1 MWRSDDAGEHW
12 KAVNYQRALI
22 GRAGY
27 YTRLAVSPRSDNE
40 ILVANSSFHQSLDG
54 GENFKEVPWGG
65 DTHDIWIDPT
75 NADRFVITDD
85 GGMSITTVHGR
96 GFHRVTLPIGQM
108 YHVDVDN
115 QVPYYFYSNMQ
126 DDGNMRGPSLPVDSR
141 ETGWDHAMGGCESG
155 FTVPDLTDPNV
166 VWATCYG
173 NKVTRWDART
183 KHARSVSPW
192 MHTLDSP
199 PNDIKYRCH
208 WTAPLAIDPFDH
220 NAVYY
225 GCQVI
230 FKTTNG
236 GQSWSVISPDLSTQ
250 DPSRIVPSGG
260 IVGDNLGQ
268 FYGEVVF
275 AIAPSKIK
283 QGLIWAGTNDGQV
296 WHTDEN
302 AHWVNVSKNIPG
314 LPPWGTITSIAP
326 STFNPSTAYI
336 SVDFHLVDNRDPF
349 IYKTTDLGK
358 TWKLIT
364 GNLPKHSLSYVRT
377 IAEDPNCEGL
387 LFAGT
392 GNGLFYSLDDGAHW
406 TALEKGLPHAPVTWA
421 VVQKDFHDLVI
432 STYGRGLYIL
442 DDISPLEQMAKNHSD
457 AAVVL
462 FEPRHTYRF
471 TRGGKAMLTF
481 ALKTAPKE
489 PIQLEVLDAEE
500 KTIRKLEAKGRAG
513 MNRVEWD
520 LRYDSPRF
528 VALRTTAPDNPHI
541 WEEPRFRDS
550 DSRPITHWGTRSA
563 EVGPIVAPGKYSVR
577 LRIGDQSYTQPIVI
591 LRDPRAPGSDADIE
605 LSVKTLLRIRTDLN
619 QVSDTVN
626 QIEWL
631 RKQIEVIETMLRPP
645 KKKEKDKAEAD
656 DDDDYEGPPGAPA
669 PPQDLDEAKA
679 KRKAELLKAV
689 EELDKKLA
697 AVEHKL
703 ASPALLNS
711 DDKYFV
717 EPYQVYL
724 NLIWLNAEVG
734 TGGSDVAG
742 GADFAPT
749 DTQLQS
755 LQGFEAEM
763 TAADADFQKVMRED
777 LPAFNRSLGESG
789 VAALVAPINSG
800 PSKE

>member
-1 MWRSDDAGEHW
+1 MIFISSIIA
-12 KAVNYQRALI
+12 
-22 GRAGY
+22 
-27 YTRLAVSPRSDNE
+27 
-40 ILVANSSFHQSLDG
+40 IL
-54 GENFKEVPWGG
+54 
-65 DTHDIWIDPT
+65 
-75 NADRFVITDD
+75 
-85 GGMSITTVHGR
+85 
-96 GFHRVTLPIGQM
+96 
-108 YHVDVDN
+108 
-115 QVPYYFYSNMQ
+115 
-126 DDGNMRGPSLPVDSR
+126 
-141 ETGWDHAMGGCESG
+141 
-155 FTVPDLTDPNV
+155 
-166 VWATCYG
+166 
-173 NKVTRWDART
+173 
-183 KHARSVSPW
+183 
-192 MHTLDSP
+192 
-199 PNDIKYRCH
+199 
-208 WTAPLAIDPFDH
+208 
-220 NAVYY
+220 
-225 GCQVI
+225 
-230 FKTTNG
+230 
-236 GQSWSVISPDLSTQ
+236 LSTRRQ
-250 DPSRIVPSGG
+250 
-260 IVGDNLGQ
+260 
-268 FYGEVVF
+268 
-275 AIAPSKIK
+275 
-283 QGLIWAGTNDGQV
+283 
-296 WHTDEN
+296 
-302 AHWVNVSKNIPG
+302 
-314 LPPWGTITSIAP
+314 TS
-326 STFNPSTAYI
+326 
-336 SVDFHLVDNRDPF
+336 
-349 IYKTTDLGK
+349 GK

-489 PIQLEVLDAEE
+489 PIQLEVLDAEG

-577 LRIGDQSYTQPIVI
+577 LRAGDQSYTQPIII

-669 PPQDLDEAKA
+669 PPPDMDEAKA
-679 KRKAELLKAV
+679 KRKADLLKAV

-703 ASPALLNS
+703 TSPALLNS

-755 LQGFEAEM
+755 LQGFESEI